1 MTISATEMKNG
12 QAILVDGEIHIVV
25 ARHHTKPGKGG
36 AFIQAKLKKLST
48 GQVLDRRFRSADKVE
63 TAFLEKKEMQ
73 YSYTAEGQ
81 HFFLDPETFDQVP
94 IDANLIGDA
103 IGYLKSGTPCQVMY
117 HEGKAVTVDLPN
129 TVDLEVKETSPVIK
143 GATATNQYKPATLET
158 GVKVSVPPFIERGE
172 TIRIDTRTGEYAERA
187 K

>member
-1 MTISATEMKNG
+1 VAISATEMKNG

-25 ARHHTKPGKGG
+25 GRQHTKPGKGG
-36 AFIQAKLKKLST
+36 TFIQAKLKKLST

-73 YSYTAEGQ
+73 YSYTAEGK

-172 TIRIDTRTGEYAERA
+172 TIRIDTRTGEYVERA